1 MMPTPPEAP
10 TAEASAT
17 FSVDADVVWA
27 YRLNFD
33 NLPEYNPDVSE
44 LSRVN
49 DGEGIGGIHGP
60 GARYQFELADP
71 RKLGV
76 THAVEL
82 WTEEVIEP
90 SLVSAGMRGPNDAYE
105 EFVVRERPG
114 GCEATL
120 TLWVSLP
127 PGLSDSVLEAAA
139 AGSRAQLEKELTLMK
154 RVLEG
159 TDRDPSVH

>member
-1 MMPTPPEAP
+1 MPRPSGDP

-17 FSVDADVVWA
+17 FSVEAGVVWA

-33 NLPEYNPDVSE
+33 NLPDYNSDVSE

-49 DGEGIGGIHGP
+49 DGEGVGGIHGQ
-60 GARYQFELADP
+60 GARYQFELADA
-71 RKLGV
+71 RKPGV
-76 THAVEL
+76 NHAVEL

-105 EFVVRERPG
+105 EFVVRELPV

-139 AGSRAQLEKELTLMK
+139 AGSLAQLEKELTLMQQ
-154 RVLEG
+154 VLEG
-159 TDRDPSVH
+159 TDRNPSVH